1 MEAWLTNLFGSQSG
15 LIALFLSGFFVAMF
29 IPGGAEVFLFSTIK
43 LHPQMFWQA
52 ILVASL
58 GNVLAGMTTYW
69 VGRLLPEGKSLPDK
83 AKRWLNRIH
92 EYGQPIMLIAWVPWL
107 GEAICIAAG
116 WLRLNFPISALF
128 LGVGIFV
135 RFWLTALAAR

>member
-1 MEAWLTNLFGSQSG
+1 MEAWLTNFFGSQSG

-29 IPGGAEVFLFSTIK
+29 VPGGAEIFLFSTIK
-43 LHPQMFWQA
+43 LHPHLFWQA
-52 ILVASL
+52 IAVATL

-69 VGRLLPEGKSLPDK
+69 IGRLLPQGKSLPDN
-83 AKRWLNRIH
+83 AKRWLSRIH
-92 EYGQPIMLIAWVPWL
+92 DYGPPIMLIAWAPWL

-116 WLRLNFPISALF
+116 WLRLNFPISVLF
-128 LGVGIFV
+128 LSLGIFT

>member
-1 MEAWLTNLFGSQSG
+1 MEAWLTNFFGSQSG

-29 IPGGAEVFLFSTIK
+29 IPGGAEIFLFSTIK

-52 ILVASL
+52 IAVATL

-69 VGRLLPEGKSLPDK
+69 IGRLLPQGKSLPDN
-83 AKRWLNRIH
+83 AKRWLGRIH
-92 EYGQPIMLIAWVPWL
+92 DYGQPIMLIAWVPWL

-128 LGVGIFV
+128 LSSGIFV